1 MGMNVNKMN
10 NYGNYGQ
17 QGMPFPPQ
25 MMKPSLNKDSYP
37 KQSELGFQMN
47 PVSSKQPKKKWNFY
61 ASLFLN

>member
-47 PVSSKQPKKKWNFY
+47 PVSSKQPKKK
-61 ASLFLN
+61 